1 MKRRMIIMLISVFVL
16 FGLIFGWKGFKAVM
30 LARYLSHMHEATV
43 TVSTMKVGFSTWN
56 PVLKGVGSL
65 RAIIGV
71 EVTTELAGMVQKI
84 YLRPGT
90 LVKEGDLLVQL
101 NADSEIGQLQ
111 SLEAQVV
118 LAKLTFERDKAQYA
132 VHAVSKQAVD
142 TDEWSLKNLQGQVTQ
157 QSANVQKKTLRAPFT
172 GRIGISHV
180 NPGQYLTPGDK
191 VTTLQTLNPIY
202 FDFYMPQQALAQL
215 KLNQETILSTDTF
228 LNKKFHGKITT
239 IEPAVDTNNRN
250 VLVEATIAN
259 PKFELTPGMF
269 ANVEVDTATPLIY
282 LTLPQSAVSFN
293 PYGDIV
299 YVIKDSGKKDSQ
311 HHPVLVAHQV
321 FVTTGDTRGDQIA
334 ILKGLHDGDIVVT
347 SGQLKLKN
355 GSLVTIN
362 NTVQPSNSPIYNPIK
377 K

>member
-1 MKRRMIIMLISVFVL
+1 MIIMLISVFVL

-30 LARYLSHMHEATV
+30 LARYFSHMHEATV
-43 TVSTMKVGFSTWN
+43 TVSPMKVGFSTWN